1 MRSNEEKE
9 KEKRKEREI
18 DIINLKELFNDP
30 HLKHLNI
37 DHFKKSIINR
47 YYPLNHIDI
56 KNEKY
61 ETFSILKRTYFNTED
76 AYFFTFE
83 SLDLIK
89 LLIRSWSNQN
99 LFAKSNGSLK
109 NLSLNNTISFEKEL
123 IDLIDNNKTLYG
135 KSRLVYSQA
144 YLIAILNQYFGTQIF
159 EKLDIFLQLI
169 SKDSQDYHKSKVLAY
184 LTNLLN
190 STTFNMLTNNNKGP
204 FTELMPALN
213 DISEIIPK
221 GVLSLDEQIVQNIII
236 ENTIGFTTP
245 FRPNSALTKNSL
257 FLTDKTEDEKKETI
271 YLLLMEALEFSD
283 DKKHSFF
290 DSLTLKKDLKKN
302 ITNYFKEVEKSISI
316 SHLMDYDFLSNM
328 LNCKK
333 NISLSYS
340 DFKVEYSEFFH
351 SLNSSLSTED
361 KKQMLF
367 NIDEFIMNKTIDI
380 KRVEV
385 LYDNIA
391 KDKNNYDN
399 NNQIYDIFN
408 SYLTSNNLS
417 YSNVAD
423 FKKYYYELLL
433 IEKTKKEKELNNI
446 KSELKQLKE
455 ISDEDIIDKFQNRIK
470 VDDNKTKDNIDS
482 IKKAFDKFVIE
493 DC

>member
-1 MRSNEEKE
+1 M
-9 KEKRKEREI
+9 
-18 DIINLKELFNDP
+18 
-30 HLKHLNI
+30 
-37 DHFKKSIINR
+37 
-47 YYPLNHIDI
+47 
-56 KNEKY
+56 
-61 ETFSILKRTYFNTED
+61 
-76 AYFFTFE
+76 
-83 SLDLIK
+83 DLIK

-257 FLTDKTEDEKKETI
+257 FLTDKTEDEKK
-271 YLLLMEALEFSD
+271 
-283 DKKHSFF
+283 
-290 DSLTLKKDLKKN
+290 
-302 ITNYFKEVEKSISI
+302 
-316 SHLMDYDFLSNM
+316 
-328 LNCKK
+328 
-333 NISLSYS
+333 
-340 DFKVEYSEFFH
+340 
-351 SLNSSLSTED
+351 
-361 KKQMLF
+361 KQF
-367 NIDEFIMNKTIDI
+367 T
-380 KRVEV
+380 
-385 LYDNIA
+385 
-391 KDKNNYDN
+391 
-399 NNQIYDIFN
+399 
-408 SYLTSNNLS
+408 
-417 YSNVAD
+417 
-423 FKKYYYELLL
+423 YY
-433 IEKTKKEKELNNI
+433 
-446 KSELKQLKE
+446 
-455 ISDEDIIDKFQNRIK
+455 
-470 VDDNKTKDNIDS
+470 
-482 IKKAFDKFVIE
+482 
-493 DC
+493 